1 MKRRGLVWA
10 GAGAVAAVAGVL
22 LQQRRESGQNAL
34 VPSAPTA
41 GSGAGAAAA
50 SAAQIGAKSDTAA
63 SGASLSPAGTFW
75 QAKFTQPNGQVLS
88 LADWRGSPVVLNFWA
103 TWCPPC
109 IKEMPEI
116 DRFARGF
123 AKQGGRVLGLAVDNP
138 SAVTAYLA
146 RTPVSYAIGLAGFD
160 GTELSRVLGNASGG
174 LPFTVAFNRQGE
186 IAERRLGETSFEE
199 LTRWAAR
206 LG

>member
-1 MKRRGLVWA
+1 MKRRGLIWA
-10 GAGAVAAVAGVL
+10 GAGALAAVAGVW
-22 LQQRRESGQNAL
+22 LQQRREGGPNTVAAI
-34 VPSAPTA
+34 APPA
-41 GSGAGAAAA
+41 GTRADAAPAG
-50 SAAQIGAKSDTAA
+50 AA
-63 SGASLSPAGTFW
+63 SGASLSPAETFW

-88 LADWRGSPVVLNFWA
+88 LADWHGSPVVLNFWA

-123 AKQGGRVLGLAVDNP
+123 AQQGGRVLGLAVDNP

-174 LPFTVAFNRQGE
+174 LPFTVAFNRKGE

-199 LTRWAAR
+199 LTRWATR

>member
-10 GAGAVAAVAGVL
+10 GAGALAAVAGLL
-22 LQQRRESGQNAL
+22 LQQRRESGVGTATPTTSGNA
-34 VPSAPTA
+34 V
-41 GSGAGAAAA
+41 GG
-50 SAAQIGAKSDTAA
+50 AA
-63 SGASLSPAGTFW
+63 SGPSQPPAESFW
-75 QAKFTQPNGQVLS
+75 QAKFTQPDGQVLN

-116 DRFARGF
+116 DRFALGF
-123 AKQGGRVLGLAVDNP
+123 AKQGGRVLGLAVDSP
-138 SAVTAYLA
+138 SAVTAFLA

-160 GTELSRVLGNASGG
+160 GTELSRTLGNASGG
-174 LPFTVAFNRQGE
+174 LPFTVAFNRKGDV
-186 IAERRLGETSFEE
+186 AERRLGETSFDE
-199 LTRWAAR
+199 LNKWAAR